1 MGNCC
6 ASLPVEPD
14 VELDVLPAAQPVV
27 VDVEPGVLPAA
38 QPVVVDVEPGAQPV
52 VPLLVLPLPVGTPVA
67 FWPRGPIWLP
77 PGPVAQFPVASSLWD
92 EIYDHLRELRRIKDT
107 LQSELWRTKRLP
119 VIPEEEEW

>member
-14 VELDVLPAAQPVV
+14 VELD
-27 VDVEPGVLPAA
+27 VLPAA

-67 FWPRGPIWLP
+67 FWPSGPIWLP
-77 PGPVAQFPVASSLWD
+77 PGPVAQFPVASSQWLVVYND
-92 EIYDHLRELRRIKDT
+92 LRELRRIKNT
-107 LQSELWRTKRLP
+107 WQSELWRTKRLP
-119 VIPEEEEW
+119 VIPEEEE